1 MICWMASR
9 VDGCVPS
16 SLSAFFHQQ
25 LVLSLCSIFS
35 GLYSNVYR
43 TTPSTSATMGKVTRK
58 NGRSFQ
64 RCLCLL
70 LVLSLRY
77 PSCHAFLGRSPI
89 STRLPT
95 PFPHLEISPA
105 KKAHTRIYSG
115 AHDGPIARAI
125 QKFRNRPG
133 THLMIPLI
141 AAFVGWFTNWLAVQM
156 IFYPIEF
163 RGIPLY
169 RRREVPLG
177 LLGWQGIIP
186 CKTRPMT
193 QVMVHM

>member
-1 MICWMASR
+1 M
-9 VDGCVPS
+9 
-16 SLSAFFHQQ
+16 
-25 LVLSLCSIFS
+25 
-35 GLYSNVYR
+35 R
-43 TTPSTSATMGKVTRK
+43 T
-58 NGRSFQ
+58 NGGSFQ

-70 LVLSLRY
+70 LVSSLRFLK
-77 PSCHAFLGRSPI
+77 CHAFLGRNPI
-89 STRLPT
+89 STRRAVA
-95 PFPHLEISPA
+95 FPHVQIAPG
-105 KKAHTRIYSG
+105 KKIHSRIYSS
-115 AHDGPIARAI
+115 AHNGPIARAI
-125 QKFRNRPG
+125 QKFRDRPG

-169 RRREVPLG
+169 RRPEVPLG

>member
-1 MICWMASR
+1 M
-9 VDGCVPS
+9 
-16 SLSAFFHQQ
+16 
-25 LVLSLCSIFS
+25 LSLGSIFYKHNPLKS
-35 GLYSNVYR
+35 YK
-43 TTPSTSATMGKVTRK
+43 TMRKVTRTIR
-58 NGRSFQ
+58 GGSFQ
-64 RCLCLL
+64 RCLCLW
-70 LVLSLRY
+70 LVLCLRF
-77 PSCHAFLGRSPI
+77 PSCQAFIGRNPI
-89 STRLPT
+89 STRHVST
-95 PFPHLEISPA
+95 SFPHVQISPVQ
-105 KKAHTRIYSG
+105 KSHSRIYSG

-125 QKFRNRPG
+125 QKFRDRPG

-169 RRREVPLG
+169 RRHEVPLG

>member
-1 MICWMASR
+1 MR
-9 VDGCVPS
+9 
-16 SLSAFFHQQ
+16 F
-25 LVLSLCSIFS
+25 
-35 GLYSNVYR
+35 NR
-43 TTPSTSATMGKVTRK
+43 
-58 NGRSFQ
+58 RSFQ
-64 RCLCLL
+64 RSISLL
-70 LVLSLRY
+70 IVLFLHF
-77 PSCHAFLGRSPI
+77 PNCCHAFLGQSPVA
-89 STRLPT
+89 TRHVIFSP
-95 PFPHLEISPA
+95 PA
-105 KKAHTRIYSG
+105 KVSSMRKVRSRIYSG

-125 QKFRNRPG
+125 QKFRDRPG

-169 RRREVPLG
+169 RRQEVPLG

-193 QVMVHM
+193 QAMVHM